1 MLKLYKLGNTIVAS
15 NNKTEIAQYFKVSQ
29 TKITPLNESD
39 IDSINTEDTIVFNMH
54 LIDIQK
60 SKLNDIECRMDFF
73 NEPNKSFDIGQKVNV
88 GNLVDY
94 IIVDIK
100 HNGKVILIKEN
111 IDFIMEDFKI
121 GSEII
126 NLKSNNVRHVY
137 LAWHEVFTN
146 EVKAQDTLFLK
157 DHLELNFNGMT
168 LESIIHKNYF
178 IGIDKEPEYQRELV
192 WSEEDQLLLI
202 ESIFDRLDIGKFVL
216 VEKPFDP
223 FNPGYEILDGKQRL
237 HAILSFIEDR
247 FKFKGF
253 YFSELLPSDRRKFMN
268 LPIPLAIIQD
278 KKVDRAKIINYFIR
292 LNTCGKQVDRN
303 FLNRLKNS
311 I

>member
-1 MLKLYKLGNTIVAS
+1 MLKLYKLESDIIAA
-15 NNKTEIAQYFKVSQ
+15 NNKSAIANHFKVSQ
-29 TKITPLNESD
+29 NKIFPLSEDDIES
-39 IDSINTEDTIVFNMH
+39 IDTENTIVFSMD
-54 LIDIQK
+54 LIDFQK

-73 NEPNKSFDIGQKVNV
+73 NEPNKTFEIGQKVHV
-88 GNLVDY
+88 GNLKDY
-94 IIVDIK
+94 LIADIK
-100 HNGKVILIKEN
+100 HNGKIILIKEN
-111 IDFIMEDFKI
+111 VNFVLENFKI
-121 GSEII
+121 GSQII
-126 NLKSNNVRHVY
+126 ELKSNKVHTAY
-137 LAWHEVFTN
+137 LAWHEVFTT

-157 DHLELNFNGMT
+157 DHLELNFNGIT

-192 WSEEDQLLLI
+192 WTEEDQLLLI

-223 FNPGYEILDGKQRL
+223 INPGYEILDGKQRL

-253 YFSELLPSDRRKFMN
+253 YFSELQPSDRRKFMN

-278 KKVDRAKIINYFIR
+278 RKVDRTKIINYFIR
-292 LNTCGKQVDRN
+292 LNTCGKQVDKN
-303 FLNRLKNS
+303 FLERLKKT